1 MCGLTGILANDGR
14 RGELSERS
22 AAMTRCLS
30 HRGPDDEGLWA
41 DPSRGIALGFRRL
54 AIIDLSAEGHQPMV
68 SASGR
73 YIMVYNGEVYNYQ
86 SLRKRLEASG
96 ATFRGHSDTEVML
109 AAFEA
114 WGIRDAVSQ
123 FIGMFAIAL
132 WDREREELT
141 LVRDRLGIKPLYYQI
156 RHDSILF
163 ASELKAMVVD
173 PAFDRCLDPAAVNS
187 FLKLLYVPAPATIYA
202 ESRKLLPGHILTVH
216 AHDYSTLR
224 IESYWSIRDTARAGV
239 SDQFSGPDEEAVGGL
254 NSLLT
259 DAVGLRMVAD
269 VPLGA
274 LLSGG
279 IDSSLV
285 VSLMQAQSTDPVR
298 TYTIG
303 FDIPSF
309 DEAAHARAVAQHLGT
324 HHTELHL
331 TGRDALDVIPGLP
344 RMFDEPHAD
353 PSQIPTFLVSQLA
366 RRDVTVALSGDGGD
380 ELFSGYNRY
389 SYGERL
395 ISTALRW
402 PRAGRTLLSKALCN
416 APYGLLERLGAGL
429 GSIGNGESPR
439 QLGEKLRKAGYLLAE
454 NTPQSMYDSL
464 LSAWH
469 HPERLLRQASGR
481 PLATSSDDTLANAGL
496 LEMMMALDQ
505 GAYLPDDLLAK
516 VDRAS
521 MAVSLEARVPLIDHR
536 VVEYSWRLP
545 RRLKLK
551 DGKGKYILRRILDRY
566 VPRELIERPKM
577 GFSVPI
583 ASWLR
588 GPLKPWAEELCS
600 PERLRTDGVFRTK
613 PIQRAWARLTRGDDS
628 VASGLWAILMFQ
640 AWREEWLSPGV
651 IDQAEPVEM
660 A

>member
-1 MCGLTGILANDGR
+1 MCGLTGILAKDGCR
-14 RGELSERS
+14 VGLSERS
-22 AAMTRCLS
+22 ATMTKTLS

-54 AIIDLSAEGHQPMV
+54 AIIDLSAEGHQPMA
-68 SASGR
+68 SPSGR
-73 YIMVYNGEVYNYQ
+73 YVMVYNGEVYNYL
-86 SLRKRLEASG
+86 SLRKRLEARG

-114 WGIRDAVSQ
+114 WGIRGAVTQ
-123 FIGMFAIAL
+123 FVGMFAIAL
-132 WDREREELT
+132 WDRERGELT

-156 RHDSILF
+156 SRDGVLF
-163 ASELKAMVVD
+163 ASELKAMAVD
-173 PAFDRCLDPAAVNS
+173 PTFDRRLDSAAVSS
-187 FLKLLYVPAPATIYA
+187 FLKFLYVPAPATIYA
-202 ESRKLLPGHILTVH
+202 GSRKLPPGHILTVSRDH
-216 AHDYSTLR
+216 STVRL
-224 IESYWSIRDTARAGV
+224 ESYWSIRDVAGTGL
-239 SDQFSGPDEEAVGGL
+239 SDQFSGTDEEAVDYL
-254 NSLLT
+254 NDLLA
-259 DAVGLRMVAD
+259 DAVGLRMLAD

-279 IDSSLV
+279 VDSSLV
-285 VSLMQAQSTDPVR
+285 VSLMQAQSPDPVR

-303 FDIPSF
+303 FDTPSF
-309 DEAAHARAVAQHLGT
+309 DEAAHARAVARHLGT

-331 TGRDALDVIPGLP
+331 TGHDALEVIPGLP
-344 RMFDEPHAD
+344 VMFDEPHAD

-395 ISTALRW
+395 IPRTMRW
-402 PRAGRTLLSKALCN
+402 PRAARTLLSKALCN
-416 APYGLLERLGAGL
+416 APYRLLDSLGAGFAAR
-429 GSIGNGESPR
+429 GDGESPR
-439 QLGEKLRKAGYLLAE
+439 QLAHQLRKVGHLLAE
-454 NTPQSMYDSL
+454 DTPQDMYDSL

-469 HPERLLRQASGR
+469 HPEHLLRIASAR
-481 PLATSSDDTLANAGL
+481 LAQPRSDANPNVDL
-496 LEMMMALDQ
+496 LEMMMAVDQ

-545 RRLKLK
+545 RRLKLR

-566 VPRELIERPKM
+566 VPAELIERPKM

-588 GPLKPWAEELCS
+588 GPLKSWAEELCS
-600 PERLRTDGVFRTK
+600 PSRLEADEVFQRE
-613 PIQRAWARLTRGDDS
+613 PVQRAWDRLTRGDDS
-628 VASGLWAILMFQ
+628 VASGLWAVLMFQ
-640 AWREEWLSPGV
+640 AWREQWLPPGCV
-651 IDQAEPVEM
+651 DQAQSVE
-660 A
+660 AA